1 MRVEHDIP
9 RCGLSLFQTQLV
21 HIEENS
27 RTGKKKTTLSDGEC
41 VLNREGGVGVLGVY
55 GDVVTPGRIAE
66 GDPLHLDPP
75 NRSAL
80 GSSAHSAAGALRRAA
95 MRAFSAALP
104 R

>member
-1 MRVEHDIP
+1 MRTPDAAFAPLIP
-9 RCGLSLFQTQLV
+9 TIRCVMPSHEQSELKRDPEIT
-21 HIEENS
+21 
-27 RTGKKKTTLSDGEC
+27 RTIAAHARRC
-41 VLNREGGVGVLGVY
+41 LGVY
-55 GDVVTPGRIAE
+55 GDVVTPGRITE
-66 GDPLHLDPP
+66 GDPLRLDPP